1 MRNRFLTPSSWA
13 LAVSATAY
21 LLSLGGCG
29 GDSTTG
35 PTPEP
40 AAETGSIAV
49 TAATT
54 GTDPDNSYFVAV
66 DGDAKGAVGAN
77 GTLTVTGLTAGS
89 HTVAISGVAANCTA
103 SDGTQQTATVTAG
116 AEAAVDFAVACVANV
131 GSLEIVTVTDGLVL
145 DPDGYAVAVD
155 AGTPTALSVNG
166 TETITASAGT
176 HELALTGQAANCTPH
191 GLPTASDTV
200 KFGKTTTVT
209 FTLTCFQDP
218 VVFERRQTSGRNDL
232 YVVDATG
239 GFEVLLTDDPST
251 YYSFLASPAQGS
263 AWNPTKT
270 MIAFQSSSESNFTEY
285 DAYVMALNK
294 SEFYHLVQ
302 TAPQFAPTWSPDGS
316 QLVFASYVPTS
327 GGGWTANVLVANA
340 DLTGVTNVSQAQSWD
355 YDLGYSAD
363 GTRILFGRDS
373 SQVGGSSSTIW
384 VMDANGSNKT
394 NISNAGGTRGATEVD
409 QSGTWSPDG
418 TRIVFTRMNYALS
431 SRNGN
436 IWAVDPDGGNL
447 VQLTNTAVEESNP
460 LWSPDG
466 TKIYFTHC
474 GNADCTTQD
483 VWVMDADGANATQ
496 VTSSGGDMAGSWNA
510 TTTFAGSVAAG
521 TALITV
527 DMNLAN
533 YVGRLFMQSP
543 DGSNRAAL
551 TVSGLDAQ
559 NPHWR

>member
-1 MRNRFLTPSSWA
+1 MRNRFLNPSSWA
-13 LAVSATAY
+13 LAASTTAV
-21 LLSLGGCG
+21 LLLLGGCG
-29 GDSTTG
+29 SDSGTG
-35 PTPEP
+35 PQPSP
-40 AAETGSIAV
+40 ETGSITV
-49 TAATT
+49 TAATS
-54 GTDPDNSYFVAV
+54 GTDLDGDGYGVVV
-66 DGDAKGAVGAN
+66 DGVPKGAIGIN
-77 GTLTVTGLTAGS
+77 GSRTVDGLTAGS
-89 HTVAISGVAANCTA
+89 HTVALNGVADNCAAGDGMPQTA
-103 SDGTQQTATVTAG
+103 SVTVDET
-116 AEAAVDFAVACVANV
+116 AAVDFAVACVANV
-131 GSLEIVTVTDGLVL
+131 GTFAITTVTDGLVL
-145 DPDGYAVAVD
+145 DPDGYAISIDGGA
-155 AGTPTALSVNG
+155 PTTVSANG
-166 TETITASAGT
+166 TTSVTVTAGSHGL
-176 HELALTGQAANCTPH
+176 ELTGQAANCTPH
-191 GLPTASDTV
+191 GLPKATGTVAFGGTA
-200 KFGKTTTVT
+200 TVT

-218 VVFERRQTSGRNDL
+218 IVFERRQASDRNDL
-232 YVVDATG
+232 YVVDASG
-239 GFEVLLTDDPST
+239 GPEVLLTDDPST

-270 MIAFQSSSESNFTEY
+270 MIAFQSSSETNFTEY

-294 SEFYHLVQ
+294 SEFHHLVQ

-316 QLVFASYVPTS
+316 QLVFASYVPTG

-340 DLTGVTNVSQAQSWD
+340 DLTGVTNLSQAQSWD

-394 NISNAGGTRGATEVD
+394 NISNAGGTRGATEAD
-409 QSGTWSPDG
+409 RSGTWSPDG
-418 TRIVFTRMNYALS
+418 TRIVFTRSNYALPS
-431 SRNGN
+431 QNGDL
-436 IWAVDPDGGNL
+436 WAVDPDGGNL

-466 TKIYFTHC
+466 TKIYFSRC

-527 DMNLAN
+527 DMDLVN
-533 YVGRLFMQSP
+533 YVGRLFVQAP
-543 DGSNRAAL
+543 NGSGRAAL
-551 TVSGLDAQ
+551 TASGLDAE